1 MPAFVSVFAPASG
14 RAGLWC
20 AAVLCAAPA
29 WAEPFALRAADPATP
44 VAAATTTPAP
54 PAPALAQ
61 PLELPTDIDRARAIW
76 QQANARVAE
85 FGRGHI
91 DILRWEAQNPGSAL
105 PASPVPPVAP
115 TPASN
120 EPVFDGA
127 QALRLSLRQRP
138 DVFAHAGMNT
148 LERAEVQRAYVAH
161 AQAVDSAW
169 AETVTARHSLRLL
182 GEALSAAHTGVALG
196 QRMVQAGNWSQAK
209 LLREQLSEAAAQQ
222 AVARA
227 QQAQTRAD
235 EQLARLLGVWD
246 SARLQALLQRLPPA
260 LPALPESLAM
270 SAAPMAGPD
279 LHSGHTAPAAI
290 APTDAEAAALRS
302 HPTLAAQRTDTRRLL
317 AAVPAEQQTRWAQA
331 VDEALDQHN
340 AQSPN
345 PALGSTAPW
354 SAAPWSAPHISNL
367 PMLHDHALQR
377 AVQAES
383 RLLQAAAERRSMA
396 REAWAQLQAAHAHA
410 LHAQNV
416 LVPLHTTLEQ
426 ETLLRY
432 NGMLQSTWDLL
443 AQARERMAAVDAAHQ
458 ARRDF
463 WLAHTAWQALLAGGD
478 YQSPGN
484 SSAPAG
490 GASPAPKGH

>member
-1 MPAFVSVFAPASG
+1 MPVFVSVFAPASG
-14 RAGLWC
+14 RACLWC

-29 WAEPFALRAADPATP
+29 WAEPLALRAADPATP
-44 VAAATTTPAP
+44 VAAVAAPAL

-85 FGRGHI
+85 FARGHI
-91 DILRWEAQNPGSAL
+91 DLLRWEAQNPGQAL
-105 PASPVPPVAP
+105 PVPPI
-115 TPASN
+115 
-120 EPVFDGA
+120 EPSQPMLDAA

-138 DVFAHAGMNT
+138 DVFAHAGMNA
-148 LERAEVQRAYVAH
+148 LERASVQRAYVAH
-161 AQAVDSAW
+161 AQAVHSAW
-169 AETVTARHSLRLL
+169 VDAVSARHSLRLMT
-182 GEALSAAHTGVALG
+182 EALSAAHTGVALG

-209 LLREQLSEAAAQQ
+209 LLREQLTQAAAQQ
-222 AVARA
+222 AVTRA

-235 EQLARLLGVWD
+235 EQLARLLGQWD
-246 SARLQALLQRLPPA
+246 GAALAALLQRLPTS
-260 LPALPESLAM
+260 LPALPEQVS
-270 SAAPMAGPD
+270 AGPGIRPD
-279 LHSGHTAPAAI
+279 EV
-290 APTDAEAAALRS
+290 EAAVLRAT
-302 HPTLAAQRTDTRRLL
+302 PLLAWQRTEARRQL
-317 AAVPAEQQTRWAQA
+317 AAVPPERLTAWQQA
-331 VDEALDQHN
+331 VDAALN
-340 AQSPN
+340 A
-345 PALGSTAPW
+345 PAKADSAP
-354 SAAPWSAPHISNL
+354 PWSAPQIDNL
-367 PMLHDHALQR
+367 PLLRDHALEG
-377 AVQAES
+377 AVQAEA

-463 WLAHTAWQALLAGGD
+463 WLAHSAWQALLAGGD
-478 YQSPGN
+478 YQSPGT

-490 GASPAPKGH
+490 GATSAPQGH